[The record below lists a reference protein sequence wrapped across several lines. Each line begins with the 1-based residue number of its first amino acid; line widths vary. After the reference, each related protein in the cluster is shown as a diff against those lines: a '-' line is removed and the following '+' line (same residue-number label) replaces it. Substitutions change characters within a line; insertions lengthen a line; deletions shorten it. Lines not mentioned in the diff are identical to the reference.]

1 MEKGVNVATK
11 KLFVT
16 IAAKLFG
23 ESARFRTK
31 GMLQWLQTETPILSG
46 GPVNKYQY
54 IF

>member
-1 MEKGVNVATK
+1 MPSRRASNNRGSPKMEKGVNVATK

-31 GMLQWLQTETPILSG
+31 GMLQ
-46 GPVNKYQY
+46 
-54 IF
+54 